1 MATSSTAVSVAG
13 TSVQLIGQTFGTK
26 LVYVQNSD
34 DTTDVWLGGATV
46 GSATGIKASGSSP
59 NVFQLNADDDLWAYS
74 AGTVNVNVLT
84 VN

>member
-1 MATSSTAVSVAG
+1 MPTSSTAVSVAG
-13 TSVQLIGQTFGTK
+13 TSVQLVGQSFGTK

-34 DTTDVWLGGATV
+34 DATDVWIGGSTI
-46 GSATGIKASGSSP
+46 GSATGILASGSSP